1 MLFNSFDF
9 IFYFLPITFIGYFL
23 LNKCKRYQWANLFL
37 TLASIFFY
45 GYNNPSYVWII
56 LSSIAVNYVVH
67 LILTGDK
74 EWNAA
79 SRKWIL
85 AGGVIANVGILFY
98 FKYFNF
104 ALEIVSSVTGR
115 EITFSKIALPLG
127 ISFFTFQQIG
137 FIVDSYKKAVSKQN
151 LISYALF
158 VTFFPQLIAGPI
170 VNHDE
175 MLPQFADPDNKRPKA
190 ANIYLGARA
199 FIYGL
204 AKKVLIADVI
214 GLAVNWGY
222 NYAEHL
228 DAFNTVLILVMYVLQ
243 LYFDFSGYCDMARG
257 LGYFF
262 NIKIVQNFNSPFK
275 SKNPVELWKRWH
287 ITLGRFF
294 TRYLYIPLG
303 GSKKGTARSLMN
315 LFIIF
320 VVSGIW
326 HGAGWT
332 YIFWGLMHAVMQV
345 IIRLWWMAK
354 DKLGLPKIKH
364 RWLQGFVDVLSIIGC
379 FAFFVFTCAM
389 FRAESVSQ
397 FGIMMR
403 NLGETGE
410 WKIMPEIANYLCLKE
425 VSYVLRFF
433 NLNTINNIEI
443 WQAVLFLA
451 VTAFVTWGCKNIAE
465 TEEKAKPSVMQSVG
479 FAILFVWSILSL
491 SGVSIFLYFN
501 F

>member
-23 LNKCKRYQWANLFL
+23 LNKFGRYQWANLFL

-56 LSSIAVNYVVH
+56 ISSIVINYIVH
-67 LILTGDK
+67 LVLSGEMARGITSRKCILTAG
-74 EWNAA
+74 
-79 SRKWIL
+79 IL
-85 AGGVIANVGILFY
+85 ANIGILFY

-104 ALEIVSSVTGR
+104 ALEIVTSITGKS
-115 EITFSKIALPLG
+115 ITFSQIALPLG

-137 FIVDSYKKAVSKQN
+137 FIVDSYKKAVPKQD
-151 LISYALF
+151 IVSYALF
-158 VTFFPQLIAGPI
+158 VTFFPQLVAGPI

-175 MLPQFADPDNKRPKA
+175 MLPQFANPENKSPKA
-190 ANIYLGARA
+190 TNIYLGVRA

-204 AKKVLIADVI
+204 AKKILIADVI

-222 NYAEHL
+222 NYAEYL
-228 DAFNTVLILVMYVLQ
+228 DCFNTILVIILYSLQ

-262 NIKIVQNFNSPFK
+262 NIKIALNFNSPFK
-275 SKNPVELWKRWH
+275 SKNLVEFWKRWH
-287 ITLGRFF
+287 MTLGRFF

-303 GSKKGTARSLMN
+303 GNHKGFARALLN
-315 LFIIF
+315 VFIVF

-332 YIFWGLMHAVMQV
+332 FIVWGLMHAFMQ
-345 IIRLWWMAK
+345 IITRLWWRAK
-354 DKLGLPKIKH
+354 QSFGLPEIRNAFLKGI
-364 RWLQGFVDVLSIIGC
+364 VNVLSVIGC
-379 FAFFVFTCAM
+379 FGFVAFAFGI
-389 FRAESVSQ
+389 FRADSLAQ
-397 FGIMMR
+397 FGVMLG
-403 NLGETGE
+403 NLSKFNGIQ
-410 WKIMPEIANYLCLKE
+410 IMPELANYFCLKE
-425 VSYVLRFF
+425 VSYVLRLF
-433 NLNTINNIEI
+433 NLDTINNIVT

-451 VTAFVTWGCKNIAE
+451 ITVFMTWGCKNITE
-465 TEEKAKPSVMQSVG
+465 TEENTKPSVIQSLGLAV
-479 FAILFVWSILSL
+479 LFVWSVLSL
-491 SGVSIFLYFN
+491 SGVSTFLYFN